1 MPVVRH
7 RLGALTLA
15 GLLLVVA
22 LPGVAASPDA
32 MPGSQAGAPG
42 ATDGAAPPAS
52 GHPALNELLRGA
64 SAAGDRLRSTL
75 TAFAA
80 SASSAAGERSTIA
93 YGEDGRLTILLL
105 GSDHREDYKYQ
116 EHTDVIMVV
125 SLDPVRGKIA
135 MASIP
140 RSTVRFPL
148 HPDNRTAGGPKTSGD
163 RKINVLYGGYK
174 KGSTDAIEPAALD
187 RLRMDV
193 AHALRLE
200 IDYYSYI
207 RFTGFD
213 AMVDAAGGIR
223 VDIPASIVDPYYQD
237 SGTPPFGIRFSAAT
251 DRLVKGASAT
261 RCSGTINN
269 CKRAIVYVRSRK
281 GTVGSARNSDY
292 QRARRQ
298 QALIFSAIG
307 KVTSGGADLETLRSG
322 SISHITT
329 DMPRTAAD
337 ALWLR
342 DQLTGARSPDKARVV
357 FADPTWATKQTVPK
371 DSTRLHMTDVR
382 AWIAQKMA
390 PVGTLP

>member
-1 MPVVRH
+1 MPAVRS
-7 RLGALTLA
+7 RLALTLA
-15 GLLLVVA
+15 GLLLVGA
-22 LPGVAASPDA
+22 LPGVAASPN
-32 MPGSQAGAPG
+32 
-42 ATDGAAPPAS
+42 APPERPA
-52 GHPALNELLRGA
+52 GGTGGAVLPAIGVPALDDLLRRASTVGDRLGSALTGLVA
-64 SAAGDRLRSTL
+64 SAA
-75 TAFAA
+75 A
-80 SASSAAGERSTIA
+80 SAGERSTIA

-125 SLDPVRGKIA
+125 SLDPVSDKIA

-148 HPDNRTAGGPKTSGD
+148 HPDNRTPGLKNSGD
-163 RKINVLYGGYK
+163 RKVNVLYGGYK

-213 AMVDAAGGIR
+213 AMVDVTGGIP

-237 SGTPPFGIRFSAAT
+237 SGSPPFGIRFPAAT
-251 DRLVKGASAT
+251 DWLVKGGDAK
-261 RCSGTINN
+261 RCSGTIKN
-269 CKRAIVYVRSRK
+269 CKRGIVYVRSRK
-281 GTVGSARNSDY
+281 GKVGSAGNSDY

-298 QALIFSAIG
+298 QAFIFAAIG
-307 KVTSGGADLETLRSG
+307 KVTSGEADLVETLRSG

-329 DMPRTAAD
+329 DMPRTPAD

-342 DQLTGARSPDKARVV
+342 DSLASARSPVKARVV
-357 FADPTWATKQTVPK
+357 FAPPTWATDLAVPK

-390 PVGTLP
+390 PVETPP